1 MPAYNS
7 VVRGYFNPEI
17 QIFRGFWMVTWFK
30 KQFGHEEEKIAED
43 IGVPT
48 ERVLD
53 KSLDD
58 IPAGSNGLMLQPYW
72 APGLKI
78 PEAKGT
84 IIGFNDCHTKAHV
97 YKSIVEGIGYAL
109 YEGMVYLEKKSG
121 QKINK
126 ISVSDGGSQSDA
138 ICKITAD
145 MFGKPVYRVQTFET
159 SGLGAAMIAFVAKGE
174 FKNFEECNKAMVHF
188 KDEFKPN
195 MQNHKIYKNLFNKV
209 YKDIYPQLRP
219 LYLKLYE
226 IVNEETNEI

>member
-1 MPAYNS
+1 
-7 VVRGYFNPEI
+7 
-17 QIFRGFWMVTWFK
+17 MVTWFK
-30 KQFGHEEEKIAED
+30 KQFGHAEEKIAEH

-48 ERVLD
+48 EQILD
-53 KSLDD
+53 KSLLE

-109 YEGMVYLEKKSG
+109 YEGLEYLEKKSG

-126 ISVSDGGSQSDA
+126 ISVSGGGSQSDA
-138 ICKITAD
+138 ICQITAD
-145 MFGKPVYRVQTFET
+145 MFGRPVYRVQTYET
-159 SGLGAAMIAFVAKGE
+159 SGLGAAMIAFWIKGE
-174 FKNFEECNKAMVHF
+174 FANIDECNKAMVHF

-195 MQNHKIYKNLFNKV
+195 LDNTKIYKHLFNKV
-209 YKDIYPQLRP
+209 YKGIYPQLQP

-226 IVNEETNEI
+226 IVNEENNEI